1 MDPYVPYVLHVP
13 PNLDFMKKAYLVD
26 IQPIDKLL

>member
-1 MDPYVPYVLHVP
+1 MDPYVPYVLHLP
-13 PNLDFMKKAYLVD
+13 PNLEFMKKAYLD